1 MPQSNTILT
10 TDNKDRTSATPG
22 SSTGS
27 YLIPKQLYGQL
38 LMAVRK
44 NMVFRALAAKV
55 IGPKS
60 IPGSSLD
67 FTEQEPESMGVY
79 RVGAGAEVGLDA
91 EKYSGFNMKPIKYGI
106 RIKIPKEFIED
117 SQWDVMSLN
126 IDTAGYE
133 LADNEEA
140 LIISTLNTGS
150 GQSSAGGTQIANSN
164 ATLPP
169 SDITECMEG
178 LWAENYTPTDF
189 IVGTEVARDIM
200 NTDIFTEAGKS
211 GVNDP
216 SKGLIAIIFKM
227 KVWVSNNVSAKYAY
241 ILDRRFAFL
250 GAEKRPVTI
259 EKYFDAARDS
269 SFAVATQRIVW
280 RYWRPG
286 AIGRIVTT

>member
-1 MPQSNTILT
+1 MAQSNTVLT
-10 TDNKDRTSATPG
+10 TDNKDRTSATAG

-44 NMVFRALAAKV
+44 KLIFRALAAKV

-67 FTEQEPESMGVY
+67 FTEQEPDSMGVY

-91 EKYSGFNMKPIKYGI
+91 EKYSGFNMKPIKYGV

-126 IDTAGYE
+126 VETAGYE

-140 LIISTLNTGS
+140 LIIATLNTGS
-150 GQSSAGGTQIANSN
+150 GQTASTQIANSN

-169 SDITECMEG
+169 TDITAGMEG
-178 LWAENYTPTDF
+178 LWEENYDPTDM
-189 IVGTEVARDIM
+189 IVGTEVAKDIL
-200 NTDIFTEAGKS
+200 NTDTFTEADKS

-216 SKGLIAIIFKM
+216 SKGLISTIFKM

-241 ILDRRFAFL
+241 ILDRKFAFL
-250 GAEKRPVTI
+250 GAEKRPVTV

-286 AIGRIVTT
+286 AIARIVTT

>member
-10 TDNKDRTSATPG
+10 TDNKDRTSATAG

-27 YLIPKQLYGQL
+27 FLIPKMLFSEL

-44 NMVFRALAAKV
+44 NLIFRALAAKV

-67 FTEQEPESMGVY
+67 FSEQEPESTNVFRTGT
-79 RVGAGAEVGLDA
+79 GAEIGLNA
-91 EKYSGFNMKPIKYGI
+91 ENYSGFNMKPIKYGV
-106 RIKIPKEFIED
+106 RIKIPRELEED

-126 IDTAGYE
+126 VQTAGYE
-133 LADNEEA
+133 LADNEES
-140 LIISTLNTGS
+140 LIVATLDTGS
-150 GQSSAGGTQIANSN
+150 GQTRGTRIANSN

-169 SDITECMEG
+169 TDITSGMKG
-178 LWAENYTPTDF
+178 LWEENYTPSDF
-189 IVGTEVARDIM
+189 IVGTEVAEDIM
-200 NTDIFTEAGKS
+200 NTDTFQEAHKS

-216 SKGLIAIIFKM
+216 SKGLITSIFNM
-227 KVWVSNNVSAKYAY
+227 KVWVSNNVTATYGY
-241 ILDRRFAFL
+241 ILDRRFAFI
-250 GAEKRPVTI
+250 GVEKRPVTI
-259 EKYFDAARDS
+259 ERYFDAARDS

-286 AIGRIVTT
+286 AIARIITT

>member
-1 MPQSNTILT
+1 MAQSNTILT
-10 TDNKDRTSATPG
+10 TDNKDRTSATAG
-22 SSTGS
+22 SSTAS
-27 YLIPKQLYGQL
+27 YLIPKKLYGQL
-38 LMAVRK
+38 LVAVRK
-44 NMVFRALAAKV
+44 KMIFRALAAKV
-55 IGPKS
+55 IGPGS
-60 IPGSSLD
+60 IPGSSID

-79 RVGAGAEVGLDA
+79 RVGAGSEVGLDA
-91 EKYSGFNMKPIKYGI
+91 EKYSGFNMKPIKYGV
-106 RIKIPKEFIED
+106 RIKVPKELIED

-150 GQSSAGGTQIANSN
+150 GQTGGTQVANTN

-169 SDITECMEG
+169 TDITEAMKG
-178 LWAENYTPTDF
+178 LWEENYEPTDM
-189 IVGTEVARDIM
+189 IVGAEVAMDIM
-200 NTDIFTEAGKS
+200 NTDIFVEAHKS

-216 SKGLIAIIFKM
+216 TKGLIATIFKLR
-227 KVWVSNNVSAKYAY
+227 VWVSNNVSAKYAY
-241 ILDRRFAFL
+241 VIDKRFAFL
-250 GAEKRPVTI
+250 GAEKRTVTV

-286 AIGRIVTT
+286 AIARIVTT

>member
-1 MPQSNTILT
+1 MAQSNTILT
-10 TDNKDRTSATPG
+10 TDNKDRTSATAG

-27 YLIPKQLYGQL
+27 YLIPKKLYSQL
-38 LMAVRK
+38 LKAVRK
-44 NMVFRALAAKV
+44 NLVLRALAAKV

-67 FTEQEPESMGVY
+67 FTEQSPESMSVY
-79 RVGAGAEVGLDA
+79 RVGEGAEIGLDA
-91 EKYSGFNMKPIKYGI
+91 EKYSGFNMKPIKYGV
-106 RIKIPKEFIED
+106 RIKIPKEFEED

-126 IDTAGYE
+126 IETAGYE

-140 LIISTLNTGS
+140 LIIATLNTGS
-150 GQSSAGGTQIANSN
+150 GQTGGTQTANSN

-178 LWAENYTPTDF
+178 LWEENYNPTDML
-189 IVGTEVARDIM
+189 VGTEVARDIM
-200 NTDIFTEAGKS
+200 NTDIFTEADKS
-211 GVNDP
+211 GVNNP
-216 SKGLIAIIFKM
+216 SKGLIATIFKM
-227 KVWVSNNVSAKYAY
+227 SVRVSNNVSAKYAY

-250 GAEKRPVTI
+250 GAEKRPVTV